1 MSKTASAAAP
11 AADTPEEQPL
21 LAASAEPAC
30 DASQAAEPN
39 LVDAEEFR
47 TCGGSYNLDPET
59 GLITLIDRTLPPSF

>member
-30 DASQAAEPN
+30 DASQAAQPS
-39 LVDAEEFR
+39 VSDEEIQAR
-47 TCGGSYNLDPET
+47 CGSFLLDPAT
-59 GLITLIDRTLPPSF
+59 GTRTWLSY